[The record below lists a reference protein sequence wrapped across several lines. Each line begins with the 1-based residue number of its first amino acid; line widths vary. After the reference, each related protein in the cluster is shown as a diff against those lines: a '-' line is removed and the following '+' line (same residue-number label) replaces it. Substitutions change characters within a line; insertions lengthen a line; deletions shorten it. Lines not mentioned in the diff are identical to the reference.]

1 VIVARYLKGVAL
13 MAVTLALAP
22 AAAEAGV
29 RAGAAEVDA
38 SWHVGASA
46 GQYASD
52 GTFVSDHG
60 VDPSTHSYRRKGSYG
75 RQSELKVRA
84 IVIQGADGKKV
95 AVVKNDL
102 YLPGDMLHRRTAQ
115 LLEAGSSGVARE
127 NLTMAVTHNHSSP
140 YYSSPSAGVWTFQD
154 VFDVRFYDYY
164 ARKQAQA
171 VEKAAAN
178 MVPVRVGASVN
189 QFDKTARHSFG
200 PAISDAPTT
209 AGTPAGYPVSDT
221 DHDMVVVRFD
231 DITDPANP
239 KPLANLVNFPLHP
252 EFLDGND
259 LITADYLA
267 PLQRM
272 ADRRTKALTILTQG
286 SVGTAEPERSTY
298 HSIHERLEF
307 SHKEYAQAEYA
318 ARLMSDSI
326 VDAWSD
332 VGRGD
337 ASQSDDPD
345 RFVPFETDFPVAMKD
360 KWYPGPFSHP
370 YPGVSNCRTD
380 KALEGEVQIP
390 IVGLPDCAS
399 AFKNPLFGV
408 PNPLAGANPGLNM
421 QAFREAGVP
430 VPENYSAPAY
440 GALEESLN
448 IHLQAFRLGDIL
460 FTVCSCEQWKD
471 QGANIKTRTDKEQGN
486 QYNGYDWGAQCT
498 PNGNGTSNCPDP
510 RNPSGAQ
517 LTNLPDEKV
526 ERMRAQVNNPANG
539 WNDLE
544 NVATAESEPAE
555 PAAIKGNFTHDDDA
569 KHRSAEL
576 GYKLTVAIGM
586 ANDYNGYIAS
596 YREYQRG
603 DHYRKALTAWG
614 PHSAD
619 YLATRL
625 VTLGRLLNAPDYEL
639 PKDQVQEE
647 NPLIRGRIVA
657 DNVHNDQ
664 RATAFGTAGATAIRA
679 YEAKLP
685 DDGGKARPI
694 SEPADRERFG
704 ATFFTWNG
712 GSNFTDSPD
721 VRVEHKVG
729 GGWEPY
735 ADGSGELPVTL
746 KFPQGP
752 DVPAHETGSYEWE
765 WTAHFEPFVSR
776 FDLYDRP
783 RATPAGDYRFL
794 AKGERREGRQK
805 VPYEVVS
812 RTFAVKPWSGITAEE
827 IQQDGDGRVSLRVG
841 PRRTIPVTGRGGAD
855 ITDEIGPIDYPD
867 SYESPA
873 RFIDD
878 TREFYRDPDAPND
891 ADKLEWF
898 CFHCSWRPWADE
910 GDAETVKLTFTGP
923 AGTETVPARREGGRW
938 VSERALADGEAAYVG
953 AGCVKDPF
961 GNFNG
966 KASDVVGASGI
977 QAAATCPTDPPG
989 GGGSAGGVGGGSNG
1003 PGTDSGTARPGE
1015 RPAGAKRRCLPRRLG
1030 VSRGRIG
1037 PARLGASLRGLQRRY
1052 RVVRRGRAV
1061 TRFCVRGGGR
1071 FLVGARRGRIDF
1083 VGSTARGHHT
1093 RQTAPGQRLRPGRP
1107 RGARRVRRGVLVGT
1121 LPGNGR
1127 VIYGKRRGR
1136 TAFVAVVPR
1145 PAAARTGALVRRLR
1159 AVGLVPRRR

>member
-1 VIVARYLKGVAL
+1 VSSLGRLAITTLVAGLA
-13 MAVTLALAP
+13 LALAP
-22 AAAEAGV
+22 AASHAAV

-60 VDPSTHSYRRKGSYG
+60 VDPNSHSYRRASSYG

-84 IVIQGADGKKV
+84 IVVQGADGRKV
-95 AVVKNDL
+95 AIVKNDL
-102 YLPGDMLHRRTAQ
+102 YLPGDLLHRRTAQ
-115 LLEAGSSGVARE
+115 LLEAGDSGVTRE
-127 NLTMAVTHNHSSP
+127 TLTMAVTHNHSSP

-164 ARKQAQA
+164 ARKQAEA

-189 QFDKTARHSFG
+189 QFDKSHRHSFG
-200 PAISDAPTT
+200 PAT
-209 AGTPAGYPVSDT
+209 ADDGTPAGYPQSDT

-231 DITDPANP
+231 DISDPDRP

-272 ADRRTKALTILTQG
+272 ADRQTKALTILTQG

-318 ARLMSDSI
+318 ARLMADSI

-337 ASQSDDPD
+337 ASQSGDPG
-345 RFVPFETDFPVAMKD
+345 RFVPFATDFPVAMKD

-380 KALEGEVQIP
+380 QTLAGDPNIP
-390 IVGLPDCAS
+390 VVGLPDCAS
-399 AFKNPLFGV
+399 PGDNPVFDG
-408 PNPLAGANPGLNM
+408 PDDPLGPANPGLNTDDF
-421 QAFREAGVP
+421 QRLGVP
-430 VPENYSAPAY
+430 VPENYSAPSY
-440 GALEESLN
+440 GALEEDLN
-448 IHLQAFRLGDIL
+448 IHLQAFRLGEIL

-471 QGANIKTRTDKEQGN
+471 QGTNIKTRTDTVAGN
-486 QYNGYDWGAQCT
+486 QYNGYDWVAEGADV
-498 PNGNGTSNCPDP
+498 SD
-510 RNPSGAQ
+510 
-517 LTNLPDEKV
+517 LPADRV

-544 NVATAESEPAE
+544 NAATAESEPTD
-555 PAAIKGNFTHDDDA
+555 PAQIKGNFTHDDDQ
-569 KHRSAEL
+569 RSAQL
-576 GYKLTVAIGM
+576 GYRLTVAIGM

-619 YLATRL
+619 YMATRL
-625 VTLGRLLNAPDYEL
+625 VTLGRLLKDPAHEL
-639 PKDQVQEE
+639 PRDQTQEDQ
-647 NPLIRGRIVA
+647 LDHGRIAA
-657 DNVHNDQ
+657 DNAFNDL
-664 RATAFGTAGATAIRA
+664 RAEALGAVGAAAIAA
-679 YEAKLP
+679 YEARLP
-685 DDGGKARPI
+685 DDGGEARAVH
-694 SEPADRERFG
+694 EPSDQERFG
-704 ATFFTWNG
+704 VALFTWNG

-721 VRVEHKVG
+721 VRVQRRVG
-729 GGWEPY
+729 GQWEDY

-746 KFPQGP
+746 KFPQGTE
-752 DVPAHETGSYEWE
+752 VPAHETGSYEWE

-776 FDLYDRP
+776 FDLGDRP
-783 RATPAGDYRFL
+783 RATPAGDYRFV
-794 AKGERREGRQK
+794 ARGHRRENRAK

-812 RTFAVKPWSGITAEE
+812 RTFAVRPWSGISAEDVRVE
-827 IQQDGDGRVSLRVG
+827 DDGRVSLRVG
-841 PRRTIPVTGRGGAD
+841 PRSTHAVSGSGSGQAGGAD
-855 ITDEIGPIDYPD
+855 MSDEVGPIDYPD

-873 RFIDD
+873 RFIDPA
-878 TREFYRDPDAPND
+878 REFYRDPAAPD
-891 ADKLEWF
+891 DPDKLEWF
-898 CFHCSWRPWADE
+898 CFACSWRPWADA
-910 GDAETVKLTFTGP
+910 GDADTVALTFTGP
-923 AGTETVPARREGGRW
+923 AGSETVPARREGGRW
-938 VSERALADGEAAYVG
+938 VSDRVLADGEAAYVG
-953 AGCVKDPF
+953 AGCVKDEF

-966 KASDVVGASGI
+966 AASAVVGAAGI
-977 QAAATCPTDPPG
+977 QPQTTCSTAPPG
-989 GGGSAGGVGGGSNG
+989 DGGGEGGGAGGGFTG
-1003 PGTDSGTARPGE
+1003 PGAH
-1015 RPAGAKRRCLPRRLG
+1015 PAPTRRTPAQSTRCLPRRLG
-1030 VSRGRIG
+1030 VRRGRIG
-1037 PARLGASLRGLQRRY
+1037 PVSLGASLRGLQRGY
-1052 RVVRRGRAV
+1052 RVARRGRVV

-1071 FLVGARRGRIDF
+1071 FLVGASGDRIDF
-1083 VGSTARGHHT
+1083 VGSTSRGHST
-1093 RQTAPGQRLRPGRP
+1093 RQTAPGRRLGRS

-1127 VIYGKRRGR
+1127 VVYGHRRGR
-1136 TAFVAVVPR
+1136 TAFVAVVPPR
-1145 PAAARTGALVRRLR
+1145 AAARPRALVRRLR
-1159 AVGLVPRRR
+1159 AIGLVASRS

>member
-1 VIVARYLKGVAL
+1 MSGLGRLAITTLAAGLA
-13 MAVTLALAP
+13 LALAP
-22 AAAEAGV
+22 AASHAAV

-60 VDPSTHSYRRKGSYG
+60 VDPNSHSYRRASSYG

-84 IVIQGADGKKV
+84 IVVQGADGRLV
-95 AVVKNDL
+95 AIVKNDL
-102 YLPGDMLHRRTAQ
+102 YLPGDLLHRRTAQ
-115 LLEAGSSGVARE
+115 LLEAGDSGVTRE
-127 NLTMAVTHNHSSP
+127 ALTMAVTHNHSSP

-164 ARKQAQA
+164 ARKQAEA

-189 QFDKTARHSFG
+189 QFDKSHRHSFG
-200 PAISDAPTT
+200 PAT
-209 AGTPAGYPVSDT
+209 ADDGTPAGYPQSDT

-231 DITDPANP
+231 DISDPDSP

-259 LITADYLA
+259 LITADYLG

-272 ADRRTKALTILTQG
+272 ADRQTKALTILTQG

-318 ARLMSDSI
+318 ARLMADSI

-337 ASQSDDPD
+337 ASQSGDPD
-345 RFVPFETDFPVAMKD
+345 RFVPFATDFPVAMKD

-380 KALEGEVQIP
+380 QTLAGDPNIP
-390 IVGLPDCAS
+390 VVGLPDCAS
-399 AFKNPLFGV
+399 PGDNPVFDG
-408 PNPLAGANPGLNM
+408 PDDPLGPANPGLNTDDF
-421 QAFREAGVP
+421 QRLGVP
-430 VPENYSAPAY
+430 VPENYSAPSY
-440 GALEESLN
+440 GALEEDLN
-448 IHLQAFRLGDIL
+448 IHLQAFRLGEIL

-471 QGANIKTRTDKEQGN
+471 QGTNIKTRTDTVAGN
-486 QYNGYDWGAQCT
+486 QYNGYDWVAEGADV
-498 PNGNGTSNCPDP
+498 SD
-510 RNPSGAQ
+510 
-517 LTNLPDEKV
+517 LPADRV

-544 NVATAESEPAE
+544 NAATAESEPTD
-555 PAAIKGNFTHDDDA
+555 PAQIKGNFTHDDDQ
-569 KHRSAEL
+569 RSAQL
-576 GYKLTVAIGM
+576 GYRLTVAIGM

-619 YLATRL
+619 YMATRL
-625 VTLGRLLNAPDYEL
+625 VTLGRLLKDPAHEL
-639 PKDQVQEE
+639 PRDQTQEDQ
-647 NPLIRGRIVA
+647 LDDGRIAA
-657 DNVHNDQ
+657 DNAFNDL
-664 RATAFGTAGATAIRA
+664 RAEALGAVGAGAIAA

-685 DDGGKARPI
+685 DDGGEARAVH
-694 SEPADRERFG
+694 EPSDQERFG
-704 ATFFTWNG
+704 AALFTWNG

-721 VRVEHKVG
+721 VRVQRRAG
-729 GGWEPY
+729 GQWEDY

-746 KFPQGP
+746 KFPQGNE
-752 DVPAHETGSYEWE
+752 VPAHETGSYEWE

-776 FDLYDRP
+776 FDLGDRP
-783 RATPAGDYRFL
+783 RATPAGDYRFV
-794 AKGERREGRQK
+794 ARGHRRENRAK

-812 RTFAVKPWSGITAEE
+812 RTFAVKPWSGITAEDVRVE
-827 IQQDGDGRVSLRVG
+827 DDGRVSLRVG
-841 PRRTIPVTGRGGAD
+841 PRSTHAVSGSGSGQAGGAD
-855 ITDEIGPIDYPD
+855 ISDEVGPIDYPD

-873 RFIDD
+873 RFIDPA
-878 TREFYRDPDAPND
+878 REFYRDPAAPD
-891 ADKLEWF
+891 DPDKLEWF
-898 CFHCSWRPWADE
+898 CFACSWRPWADE
-910 GDAETVKLTFTGP
+910 GDADTVVLTFTGP
-923 AGTETVPARREGGRW
+923 AGSETVPARREGGRW
-938 VSERALADGEAAYVG
+938 VSDRVLADGEAAYVG
-953 AGCVKDPF
+953 AGCVKDEF

-966 KASDVVGASGI
+966 AASVVVGASGI
-977 QAAATCPTDPPG
+977 QPQATCATAPPG
-989 GGGSAGGVGGGSNG
+989 DGDGGGEGGGAGGGFTG
-1003 PGTDSGTARPGE
+1003 PGAD
-1015 RPAGAKRRCLPRRLG
+1015 PAPTSRTPAQRSRCLPRRLG
-1030 VSRGRIG
+1030 VSGGRIG
-1037 PARLGASLRGLQRRY
+1037 PARLGASLRGLQRGY
-1052 RVVRRGRAV
+1052 RVARRGRVV

-1071 FLVGARRGRIDF
+1071 FLVGASRDRIDF
-1083 VGSTARGHHT
+1083 VGSTSRGHST
-1093 RQTAPGQRLRPGRP
+1093 RQTAPGRRLGRL
-1107 RGARRVRRGVLVGT
+1107 RGARRVRRGLLVGT

-1127 VIYGKRRGR
+1127 VVYGQRRGR

-1145 PAAARTGALVRRLR
+1145 RAAAHPRALVRRLR
-1159 AVGLVPRRR
+1159 AIGLVVSRR